1 MELDELKM
9 AWGQFNDKING
20 QELVGREQLKQMLAK
35 KKMSN
40 YSRLLWY
47 ERISLSFL
55 FFVFLGLFACFLI
68 VGPFYWMSVTTM
80 LSIVVLVALGVNL
93 FQYCKLK
100 QAGCMKNDLEH
111 QILYIL
117 QYKSSLYWGYIS
129 IYIAVIPG
137 IVLFIIY
144 AAVLWSCIIVGIV
157 LLLTIL
163 DVFIFRHLF
172 RKVGQLLEAN
182 QELKRME
189 AIIGNQ

>member
-1 MELDELKM
+1 M
-9 AWGQFNDKING
+9 ING
-20 QELVGREQLKQMLAK
+20 FRSPK
-35 KKMSN
+35 KSN
-40 YSRLLWY
+40 KKFNEKTHILSGQQPYSWNPHRPVL
-47 ERISLSFL
+47 
-55 FFVFLGLFACFLI
+55 FLGLFACFLI
-68 VGPFYWMSVTTM
+68 VGPFYWMSVATM
-80 LSIVVLVALGVNL
+80 LSIVVLVASGVNL

-189 AIIGNQ
+189 AIIENQ

>member
-1 MELDELKM
+1 MNEYPWAFYFCFLRSFCLFSDSGAFLLDECS
-9 AWGQFNDKING
+9 NDALYCCSGGFGSESIPILQIETSG
-20 QELVGREQLKQMLAK
+20 V
-35 KKMSN
+35 
-40 YSRLLWY
+40 Y
-47 ERISLSFL
+47 E
-55 FFVFLGLFACFLI
+55 
-68 VGPFYWMSVTTM
+68 
-80 LSIVVLVALGVNL
+80 
-93 FQYCKLK
+93 
-100 QAGCMKNDLEH
+100 NDLEH

-189 AIIGNQ
+189 AIIENQ

>member
-20 QELVGREQLKQMLAK
+20 QELVGRQQLKQMLAK

-47 ERISLSFL
+47 ERISLGFL

-68 VGPFYWMSVTTM
+68 VGPFYWMSVATM
-80 LSIVVLVALGVNL
+80 LSIVVLVASGVNL

-111 QILYIL
+111 RFFISCSTNRRFIGDI
-117 QYKSSLYWGYIS
+117 SVFISL
-129 IYIAVIPG
+129 
-137 IVLFIIY
+137 LFQ
-144 AAVLWSCIIVGIV
+144 ALSCLLFMLLFCGVA
-157 LLLTIL
+157 LLLA
-163 DVFIFRHLF
+163 LF
-172 RKVGQLLEAN
+172 YY
-182 QELKRME
+182 
-189 AIIGNQ
+189 

>member
-20 QELVGREQLKQMLAK
+20 QELVGRQQLKQMLAK

-47 ERISLSFL
+47 ERISLGFL

-68 VGPFYWMSVTTM
+68 VGPFYWMSVATM
-80 LSIVVLVALGVNL
+80 LSIVVLVASGVNL

-117 QYKSSLYWGYIS
+117 QYKSSLYWG
-129 IYIAVIPG
+129 YIAVIPG

-189 AIIGNQ
+189 AIIENQ

>member
-20 QELVGREQLKQMLAK
+20 QELVGRQQLKQMLAK

-47 ERISLSFL
+47 ERISL
-55 FFVFLGLFACFLI
+55 GFLI
-68 VGPFYWMSVTTM
+68 VGPFYWMSVATM
-80 LSIVVLVALGVNL
+80 LSIVVLVASGVNL

-189 AIIGNQ
+189 AIIENQ

>member
-20 QELVGREQLKQMLAK
+20 QELVGRQQLKQMLAK

-47 ERISLSFL
+47 ERISLGFL

-68 VGPFYWMSVTTM
+68 VGAS
-80 LSIVVLVALGVNL
+80 GVNL

-189 AIIGNQ
+189 AIIENQ